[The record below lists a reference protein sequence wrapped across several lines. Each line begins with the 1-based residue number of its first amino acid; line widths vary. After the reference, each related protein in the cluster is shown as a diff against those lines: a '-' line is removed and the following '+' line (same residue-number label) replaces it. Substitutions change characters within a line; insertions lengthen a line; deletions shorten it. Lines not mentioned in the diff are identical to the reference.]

1 MDEIEQKYKFEF
13 VQSVLVVEQVNNNKN
28 RNTNKQCLQTHTSM

>member
-13 VQSVLVVEQVNNNKN
+13 VQSVLVVEQVNNNERQKY
-28 RNTNKQCLQTHTSM
+28 K